1 MTSRPDRVDL
11 QTVGLRRPPKLGIW
25 SEASRGSRLSPERLL
40 LPSRRLDS
48 KAPLV
53 PTWLGLAVFH
63 LWLWPWRIAA
73 GHLVIV
79 GLVGLMVAE
88 IWLAGFRKIPFTCS
102 YQPGK
107 SRINMAF
114 VIGGILV
121 WAFFNNTLIGAS
133 TSFTRNPNLI
143 SKVYFPI
150 EALPISM
157 VLANFVN
164 FLIPLSLLLV
174 VLVIGGIPLGWSLVL
189 LPVVALGQLAL
200 CIGCALAIASLT
212 VFLRDVEHFLVLGL
226 QVVFYVTPIL
236 YPLSAKAMPRAAT
249 AFLPLLHLNPLSWY
263 LGCYHAILYDG
274 HWPDLMDFTLM
285 VLCSLLVL
293 GLGFLVFI
301 RLRPRLP
308 ESV

>member
-1 MTSRPDRVDL
+1 MVPSQYARADSGDVVGDCSGRLMPALVQYVTTRPGPADRLRELYAYRELVANLTVRDL
-11 QTVGLRRPPKLGIW
+11 KLKYKGSILGVAW
-25 SEASRGSRLSPERLL
+25 SLL
-40 LPSRRLDS
+40 NPVLQMLIY
-48 KAPLV
+48 
-53 PTWLGLAVFH
+53 TAVFS
-63 LWLWPWRIAA
+63 LFLRIVNVP
-73 GHLVIV
+73 HY
-79 GLVGLMVAE
+79 
-88 IWLAGFRKIPFTCS
+88 W
-102 YQPGK
+102 
-107 SRINMAF
+107 AF

-133 TSFTRNPNLI
+133 ASFTRNPNLI

-164 FLIPLSLLLV
+164 FLIPLGLLLG
-174 VLVIGGIPLGWSLVL
+174 VLVIGGIPLGWSLLL

-212 VFLRDVEHFLVLGL
+212 VFLRDIEHFLVLGL

-236 YPLSAKAMPRAAT
+236 YPLNAKAMPRAAT

-274 HWPDLMDFTLM
+274 RWPDLMDFALM
-285 VLCSLLVL
+285 ILCSLLVL

-308 ESV
+308 EAV

>member
-1 MTSRPDRVDL
+1 MPALVQYVTTRPGAADRLRELYAYRELVANLTVRDL
-11 QTVGLRRPPKLGIW
+11 KLKYKGSVLGVAW
-25 SEASRGSRLSPERLL
+25 SLL
-40 LPSRRLDS
+40 NPVLQMLIY
-48 KAPLV
+48 
-53 PTWLGLAVFH
+53 TAVFS
-63 LWLWPWRIAA
+63 LFLRIVNVP
-73 GHLVIV
+73 HY
-79 GLVGLMVAE
+79 
-88 IWLAGFRKIPFTCS
+88 W
-102 YQPGK
+102 
-107 SRINMAF
+107 AF

-164 FLIPLSLLLV
+164 FLIPLGLLLV

>member
-1 MTSRPDRVDL
+1 MIPASEEGIGDVVGCGSGRLVAALVQYVTTRPGPADRLRELYAYRELVANLTVRDL
-11 QTVGLRRPPKLGIW
+11 KLKYKGSILGVAW
-25 SEASRGSRLSPERLL
+25 SLL
-40 LPSRRLDS
+40 NPVLQMLIY
-48 KAPLV
+48 
-53 PTWLGLAVFH
+53 TAVFS
-63 LWLWPWRIAA
+63 LFLRIVNVP
-73 GHLVIV
+73 H
-79 GLVGLMVAE
+79 
-88 IWLAGFRKIPFTCS
+88 
-102 YQPGK
+102 Y
-107 SRINMAF
+107 
-114 VIGGILV
+114 

-133 TSFTRNPNLI
+133 ASFTRNPNLI

-164 FLIPLSLLLV
+164 FLIPLGLLLV

-236 YPLSAKAMPRAAT
+236 YPLYAKAMPRAAT

-274 HWPDLMDFTLM
+274 HWPDLMDFALM
-285 VLCSLLVL
+285 ILCSLLVL

-308 ESV
+308 